1 MSATI
6 SKSVIT
12 TNLEV
17 SRYNEENAEVE
28 TVTTKIMTLR
38 TPTQKRIESFLKND
52 KGYLGFKV
60 LSTTT
65 DVYVMDAEEF
75 INNAVKKER

>member
-1 MSATI
+1 MSASI
-6 SKSVIT
+6 SKTVIT

-17 SRYNEENAEVE
+17 SRYNEEKAEVE

-38 TPTQKRIESFLKND
+38 TPTRKRIESFLKND

-60 LSTTT
+60 VSTTT
-65 DVYVMDAEEF
+65 EVYVMDAEEF